1 MKLIDHKYD
10 KKIVNKPWG
19 YEHVVFRNK
28 NILSVTLLK
37 IHYKQRTSLHC
48 HPRKKT
54 GFILLNGKAE
64 IQLGLYESTK
74 KKYNSPNKLMIRSGL
89 FHSIKAI
96 SKTGLIALELETPFK
111 KNDLVRFEDYYG
123 RELKPYEKK
132 IKSPKKKL
140 IFFKNSY
147 FKKKKYHFG
156 KTKVFLEIHKNFK
169 KINKCSNQDI
179 FAILDGNI
187 IDSKKRKILSYG
199 DIIKTGTF
207 KKLSEQFK
215 ISGEL
220 KVIRI
225 KK

>member
-89 FHSIKAI
+89 FHSIRAV

-111 KNDLVRFEDYYG
+111 KNVSIQSMCKLG
-123 RELKPYEKK
+123 NCS
-132 IKSPKKKL
+132 KS
-140 IFFKNSY
+140 
-147 FKKKKYHFG
+147 
-156 KTKVFLEIHKNFK
+156 
-169 KINKCSNQDI
+169 
-179 FAILDGNI
+179 
-187 IDSKKRKILSYG
+187 KRDKSS
-199 DIIKTGTF
+199 
-207 KKLSEQFK
+207 KLSVYKGSTKNVTCGTEKLNFSIQPSF
-215 ISGEL
+215 
-220 KVIRI
+220 
-225 KK
+225 